1 MLNLLQVAARRD
13 IHTAC
18 IHKLLPAFTTA
29 KPSFGPGI
37 LKTVSKDQASALLD
51 PLSERELQVLHL
63 LESSLTSVEISREL
77 YLSVNIVRTYIRNIC
92 SKLAV
97 HGRIDAIQIAKGIGL
112 S

>member
-13 IHTAC
+13 IHNAN

-37 LKTVSKDQASALLD
+37 LKTVSKGQASALLD

-63 LESSLTSVEISREL
+63 LESSLTSVEIGREL
-77 YLSVNIVRTYIRNIC
+77 YISQNTTRTHLRNIY
-92 SKLAV
+92 SKLGV
-97 HGRIDAIQIAKGIGL
+97 HGRIEAIQKAKELELI
-112 S
+112 